1 MFRCQVCGKEFRLNS
16 TRRAHEKRH
25 SGVRPHICDTCG
37 RSFSMPDHLRRHLK
51 THEDKLDRLVP
62 CPFCKK
68 KIFSGRNMRKHLVR
82 HRELGLTE
90 EQAKAIASS
99 LKPDRDLNERD
110 ALDEDQRSTVSIPRG
125 GGAGGRGNARPTIRC
140 VECNEEVKSARKL
153 FDHMTSVHYHRD
165 LTVVERKEIR
175 LKHGLQKL
183 HHCPFCSAF
192 FVDYRLL
199 RSHALSEHPLRAG
212 QIGFTANNN
221 KIELANVN
229 APYKCPNCPMLF
241 HLRSALDQH
250 IIKEHL
256 TTVITSSG
264 GGTSAEEEV
273 APSQFRC
280 WYCRLSF
287 PSTEEVV
294 AHMTSQHESLDVI
307 SKRVETSTVTGEN
320 DVTTSG
326 LWTCSHC
333 PVTLKSHEEYIAH
346 VALHTTTADEVAP
359 SSNVSSIALTA
370 RNQSTTSLLVNKGT
384 ATSMN
389 RRPGVVTVAD
399 DASKY
404 LNPMRIDVKSATV
417 ASNVT
422 AANEEKCFTMI
433 NNVSS
438 TLGSVS
444 VISNPIQSQSMVNM
458 NAAVKIKNLISG
470 DKATLTSTTTVATTS
485 TAIAAATKTATV
497 TTTGDGGG
505 EVVVD
510 ALNEEMYLTTS
521 SLSATVAD
529 VNLASSDL
537 TQVGFFSLL
546 IFLTF
551 DFFEQKE
558 VLSARYTLQY

>member
-1 MFRCQVCGKEFRLNS
+1 MCFPIFFRCQVCGKEFRLNS

-90 EQAKAIASS
+90 EQAKAISSS

-110 ALDEDQRSTVSIPRG
+110 ALDEEQRSTATIPR
-125 GGAGGRGNARPTIRC
+125 AGRGDARQTIRC

-153 FDHMTSVHYHRD
+153 FDHMATVHYHRD
-165 LTVVERKEIR
+165 LSVVERKEIR

-199 RSHALSEHPLRAG
+199 RSHALADHPLRAG
-212 QIGFTANNN
+212 QIGFTANN
-221 KIELANVN
+221 KVDLANAN
-229 APYKCPNCPMLF
+229 ATYKCPNCSMMF
-241 HLRSALDQH
+241 HLRGALDQH

-256 TTVITSSG
+256 TTVISSNRSG
-264 GGTSAEEEV
+264 SPGEEV
-273 APSQFRC
+273 APSQFHC

-294 AHMTSQHESLDVI
+294 SHMTSQHESLDVI
-307 SKRVETSTVTGEN
+307 SKRVETSTTGEN

-333 PVTLKSHEEYIAH
+333 PMTLKTHEEYIAH
-346 VALHTTTADEVAP
+346 VALHTTTVTGDVAAQ
-359 SSNVSSIALTA
+359 SNVSLPLTIS
-370 RNQSTTSLLVNKGT
+370 RSQSHLVKGVS
-384 ATSMN
+384 TSMN
-389 RRPGVVTVAD
+389 RRLDTVTTTSLSSAD
-399 DASKY
+399 DANKY
-404 LNPMRIDVKSATV
+404 LNPMRINVKSATA
-417 ASNVT
+417 ASNVAVVT
-422 AANEEKCFTMI
+422 DEKSFTMI
-433 NNVSS
+433 HNTSS
-438 TLGSVS
+438 ISGSPGA
-444 VISNPIQSQSMVNM
+444 ILNPIQAQSMVFVNT
-458 NAAVKIKNLISG
+458 NGKIK
-470 DKATLTSTTTVATTS
+470 TLTTGKEAITNTVSAGTATTVSAKTTT
-485 TAIAAATKTATV
+485 
-497 TTTGDGGG
+497 TTTGEGG
-505 EVVVD
+505 EEIVVD

-537 TQVGFFSLL
+537 TQVEFRFFSFFF
-546 IFLTF
+546 FLSSPPP
-551 DFFEQKE
+551 FFKIEGC
-558 VLSARYTLQY
+558 